1 MLQAQNITYK
11 IGGKSLLQDVSTT
24 FEPGKLSLIIGP
36 NGAGKSTLVKVLC
49 KQLKPAHGEVLFER
63 KPLMA
68 YSDLE
73 LGQRRAVLSQN
84 VELAFPLNV
93 WEVVMMG
100 RYPHFRIKPTAKDEQ
115 ACEEAMRYFDVWDLA
130 ERNYL
135 TLSGGEKQR
144 VQFARVMT
152 QIWYPV
158 PGQCRYL
165 IMDEPL
171 SFLDV
176 HYRFQFMH
184 QVRQL
189 LQQQPDLVVVGVV
202 HDLNLAA
209 KFADKLVLIHQGVIL
224 AEGTKWEVLTAAHVE
239 AAYRLTPVVMA
250 EKEQD
255 RLYLFFE

>member
-1 MLQAQNITYK
+1 MLSAQNITYQ
-11 IGGKSLLQDVSTT
+11 IGGKTLLQDVSTT

-49 KQLKPAHGEVLFER
+49 KQLKPAQGTVLLED
-63 KPLMA
+63 KPLTVF
-68 YSDLE
+68 SDLE
-73 LGQRRAVLSQN
+73 LGKRRAVLSQN
-84 VELAFPLNV
+84 VDLAFPLNV

-100 RYPHFRIKPTAKDEQ
+100 RYPHFSIKPTYKDEQ
-115 ACEEAMRYFDVWDLA
+115 ACEEAMRYFEVWDIA
-130 ERNYL
+130 DRNYL

-144 VQFARVMT
+144 VQFARVMA

-158 PGQCRYL
+158 PDQFRYL

-176 HYRFQFMH
+176 HYQFQFMH
-184 QVRQL
+184 QVKDLLRQH
-189 LQQQPDLVVVGVV
+189 QDLVVVGVV

-209 KFADKLVLIHQGVIL
+209 KFSDKIVLIHHGRVL
-224 AEGTKWEVLTAAHVE
+224 AEGSKWDVLTPANIE

-250 EKEQD
+250 EEEKD
-255 RLYLFFE
+255 SLYLFFE

>member
-1 MLQAQNITYK
+1 MLQAQNITYA
-11 IGGKSLLQDVSTT
+11 IGSKTLLQDVSAT
-24 FEPGKLSLIIGP
+24 FEPGKLTLILGP

-49 KQLKPAHGEVLFER
+49 KQLKPAHGEVLLEGQNLR
-63 KPLMA
+63 A

-84 VELAFPLNV
+84 VDLAFPLNV
-93 WEVVMMG
+93 WEVAMMG
-100 RYPHFRIKPTAKDEQ
+100 RYPHFSIKPTAKDEQ
-115 ACEEAMRYFDVWDLA
+115 ACQEAMHYFDVWDLA

-144 VQFARVMT
+144 VQFARVMA

-158 PGQCRYL
+158 PGQHRYL

-176 HYRFQFMH
+176 HYQFQFMH
-184 QVRQL
+184 QIQDL
-189 LQQQPDLVVVGVV
+189 LRQQPDLVVVGVV

-209 KFADKLVLIHQGVIL
+209 KFADKIVLIHGGQVL
-224 AEGTKWEVLTAAHVE
+224 AHGSKWDVLSPANVE
-239 AAYRLTPVVMA
+239 TAYRLTPVVMA
-250 EKEQD
+250 EKEKD